1 MKSYVYLQPAMLHYK
16 KKTLWNRILKYIKS
30 DESRG

>member
-16 KKTLWNRILKYIKS
+16 RKTLWTRICGLFLA
-30 DESRG
+30 EEGRE